1 MAIDTTNITYID
13 YLWTKKNSDGTLS
26 GIRLNKLNLPI
37 NTAFKDINNN
47 FSAPQYFLAPTNTSG
62 TEQSSVVVYTSNG
75 GSIRLGKE
83 GPNSGSMIRLD
94 QADGTCRLR
103 FRSSSTAGAM
113 VWEQP
118 ETNSALYLDVS
129 KIFFRQTSTVNFNN
143 YKTADYLYTDNSG
156 NLQKGT
162 FKTLTIQKNGSNVAT
177 FKGNNTSDT
186 TANIEINTTDVNN
199 TGTNITG
206 STVNDVFE
214 NAKEIKSS
222 DGSINISLVDGYI
235 DFVVASAPVTIT
247 LNGNSTTNPSFYAPT
262 SGGTN
267 GYLLKS
273 NGKYAPGWISA
284 SSLTVGTANKV
295 ANSLKITANGGTAE
309 GTTQYTFNGN
319 SAQTINFRPSND
331 AFKVYG
337 SSGSIYV
344 GSQYIY
350 LTSGNALH
358 DYISIDAP
366 NATYSMQIGDY
377 GFTVDSG
384 SPAEGNPSNMF
395 SVNTDKMFYN
405 GTETQITSLAN
416 SDYITA
422 NSDGVL
428 ASGTAREITAGDG
441 VNINLVNGN
450 VEISRTETPLSVTS
464 SGSGNAVTGITV
476 NGHAI
481 TLTKE
486 KTFLTGASHP
496 VTKGD
501 ISANSSHT
509 FSYAG
514 GQPFYIIYPP
524 KDTTYVKATIGTTKY
539 TCYNFVTVRAYAGGR
554 ILFGYMGSTTGNFKN
569 IALAQS
575 SITFDTEMRYICF

>member
-26 GIRLNKLNLPI
+26 GIRLNKLNLPT
-37 NTAFKDINNN
+37 NTAFKDSNNN

-129 KIFFRQTSTVNFNN
+129 KVFFRQTSTVNFNN
-143 YKTADYLYTDNSG
+143 YKTADYLYTNSSG

-162 FKTLTIQKNGSNVAT
+162 FKTLTIQKNGTNVAT
-177 FKGNNTSDT
+177 FKGNSSDT
-186 TANIEINTTDVNN
+186 IANIEINTTDVNN

-235 DFVVASAPVTIT
+235 DFVVASAPITIN
-247 LNGNSTTNPSFYAPT
+247 LNGTTTTNPSFYAPT
-262 SGGTN
+262 SGGTS

-273 NGKYAPGWISA
+273 NGENAPGWISA

-309 GTTQYTFNGN
+309 GTTQYIFNGN
-319 SAQTINFRPSND
+319 SAKTIDFRPLNY
-331 AFKVYG
+331 AFEV
-337 SSGSIYV
+337 SGSK
-344 GSQYIY
+344 GSISIGSPYIY
-350 LTSGNALH
+350 LTSGNALR

-384 SPAEGNPSNMF
+384 SPAEGNPSNIF
-395 SVNTDKMFYN
+395 SVNSDKIFYN
-405 GTETQITSLAN
+405 GTQTQITSLAN
-416 SDYITA
+416 SDYIAA
-422 NSDGVL
+422 NSEGIL

-441 VNINLVNGN
+441 ININLVNGN

-464 SGSGNAVTGITV
+464 SGSGNAVTSISVSGHKITF
-476 NGHAI
+476 
-481 TLTKE
+481 TKG
-486 KTFLTGASHP
+486 KTFLTSVTHP
-496 VTKGD
+496 VTSGTASSGTKFDLHGPYD
-501 ISANSSHT
+501 NCTLLIFPKSSSNSFSVSMDGSVTTVYGFLIISH
-509 FSYAG
+509 Y
-514 GQPFYIIYPP
+514 
-524 KDTTYVKATIGTTKY
+524 TTPGFAKYFTSNGILTSQTIDSFTTKSE
-539 TCYNFVTVRAYAGGR
+539 VV
-554 ILFGYMGSTTGNFKN
+554 
-569 IALAQS
+569 
-575 SITFDTEMRYICF
+575 YIKF

>member
-47 FSAPQYFLAPTNTSG
+47 FSAPQYFLAPTNISG

-94 QADGTCRLR
+94 QKDGTCRLR

-129 KIFFRQTSTVNFNN
+129 NVFFRQTSTVNFNN
-143 YKTADYLYTDNSG
+143 YKTADYLYTNNSG

-162 FKTLTIQKNGSNVAT
+162 FKTLTIQKNGINVAT
-177 FKGNNTSDT
+177 FKGNSNNT

-247 LNGNSTTNPSFYAPT
+247 LNGTSTTNPSFYAPT
-262 SGGTN
+262 SGGTS

-273 NGKYAPGWISA
+273 NGKYAPGWIST

-309 GTTQYTFNGN
+309 GTTQYTFNGS
-319 SAQTINFRPSND
+319 SAQTINFRPSNG
-331 AFKVYG
+331 AFEV
-337 SSGSIYV
+337 SGSK
-344 GSQYIY
+344 GSIFIGSPYIY
-350 LTSGNALH
+350 LTSGNALR

-384 SPAEGNPSNMF
+384 SPAEGNPSNIF

-416 SDYITA
+416 SDYIAA
-422 NSDGVL
+422 NSDGIL
-428 ASGTAREITAGDG
+428 ESGTAREITAGDG

-481 TLTKE
+481 TLTKD
-486 KTFLTGASHP
+486 KTFLTSVTHSVITGTASSGTWFNLHGQYDNCTLLIFP
-496 VTKGD
+496 KSSSNSFSVSFDGSNKTVYGFLI
-501 ISANSSHT
+501 ISHYATPGIAKYFNSSGVLT
-509 FSYAG
+509 SE
-514 GQPFYIIYPP
+514 
-524 KDTTYVKATIGTTKY
+524 
-539 TCYNFVTVRAYAGGR
+539 
-554 ILFGYMGSTTGNFKN
+554 
-569 IALAQS
+569 
-575 SITFDTEMRYICF
+575 SIDSFTAKSEVVFIKF

>member
-13 YLWTKKNSDGTLS
+13 YLWTKKNSDGTFS
-26 GIRLNKLNLPI
+26 GIRLNKLNIPT
-37 NTAFKDINNN
+37 NVAFKDINNN

-83 GPNSGSMIRLD
+83 GQNSGSMIRLD

-103 FRSSSTAGAM
+103 FRSSSTVGAM

-118 ETNSALYLDVS
+118 ETNSALYFDVS
-129 KIFFRQTSTVNFNN
+129 KIIFRQISVMNFNN
-143 YKTADYLYTDNSG
+143 YKAADYLYTNSSG
-156 NLQKGT
+156 DLQKGT
-162 FKTLTIQKNGSNVAT
+162 FKTLTIQKNGSNIAT
-177 FKGNNTSDT
+177 FKGNSNNT

-206 STVNDVFE
+206 NTVNDVFE

-235 DFVVASAPVTIT
+235 DFVVASAPVTIK
-247 LNGNSTTNPSFYAPT
+247 LNNSVTTDPVFYAAT
-262 SGGTN
+262 TGGTS

-273 NGKYAPGWISA
+273 NGTSAPTWISPSSITAGNA
-284 SSLTVGTANKV
+284 SKVKNSLIIK
-295 ANSLKITANGGTAE
+295 ANSGTTE
-309 GTTQYTFNGN
+309 GTTQYTFNG
-319 SAQTINFRPSND
+319 SAAKTINFRPSND

-337 SSGSIYV
+337 SSESIYV
-344 GSQYIY
+344 GSEYIY
-350 LTSGNALH
+350 LTSGNDLR
-358 DYISIDAP
+358 DYINIDAP
-366 NATYSMQIGDY
+366 NLTYSMQIGDY

-384 SPAEGNPSNMF
+384 SPTDGSTNPMF
-395 SVNTDKMFYN
+395 SVNSDKIFYN

-441 VNINLVNGN
+441 ININLVNGS

-464 SGSGNAVTGITV
+464 SGSGNAVTSISV
-476 NGHAI
+476 SGHAI
-481 TLTKE
+481 TLTKG
-486 KTFLTGASHP
+486 KTFLTSVTHP
-496 VTKGD
+496 VTGGS
-501 ISANSSHT
+501 IGANSSQL

-514 GQPFYIIYPP
+514 GNNFYIIYP
-524 KDTTYVKATIGTTKY
+524 TTDVTYFTATIGRVHY
-539 TCYNFVTVRAYAGGR
+539 TCYNFVTVRAYSGGKM
-554 ILFGYMGSTTGNFKN
+554 LFGYMDSTSGYFKN
-569 IALAQS
+569 IS
-575 SITFDTEMRYICF
+575 VDYSEITFSKPMRYIYF

>member
-26 GIRLNKLNLPI
+26 GIRLNKLNLPT
-37 NTAFKDINNN
+37 NLAFKDSNNN
-47 FSAPQYFLAPTNTSG
+47 FNAPQYFLAPANASG

-118 ETNSALYLDVS
+118 ESNSSLYLDVS
-129 KIFFRQTSTVNFNN
+129 NVFFRQTSTVNFNN
-143 YKTADYLYTDNSG
+143 YKTADYLYTNSSG

-162 FKTLTIQKNGSNVAT
+162 FKTLTIQKNGTNVAT
-177 FKGNNTSDT
+177 FKANGSNT
-186 TANIEINTTDVNN
+186 TANIAINTTDVNN
-199 TGTNITG
+199 SGTNITG

-262 SGGTN
+262 SGGTS

-273 NGKYAPGWISA
+273 NGKNAPGWISA

-309 GTTQYTFNGN
+309 GTTQYTFNG
-319 SAQTINFRPSND
+319 SAAKTIDFRPSNS
-331 AFKVYG
+331 AFKVQG
-337 SSGSIYV
+337 SNGSIFI

-350 LTSGNALH
+350 LTSGESLR

-366 NATYSMQIGDY
+366 NATHSMQIGDY

-384 SPAEGNPSNMF
+384 SPAEGNPSNIF
-395 SVNTDKMFYN
+395 SVNSDIMFYN

-422 NSDGVL
+422 NADGIL
-428 ASGTAREITAGDG
+428 ASGTAREITGGDG
-441 VNINLVNGN
+441 ININLVNGN

-464 SGSGNAVTGITV
+464 SGSGNAITSISV
-476 NGHAI
+476 SGHKI
-481 TLTKE
+481 TATKG
-486 KTFLTGASHP
+486 KTFLTSVTHP
-496 VTKGD
+496 VTKGS
-501 ISANSSHT
+501 ISANSSYS
-509 FSYAG
+509 FSYTG
-514 GQPFYIIYPP
+514 GSGFYIVYPSGG
-524 KDTTYVKATIGTTKY
+524 VRSFKATINNSSY
-539 TCYNFVTVRAYAGGR
+539 TCYDFITVRPFSGGKMT
-554 ILFGYMGSTTGNFKN
+554 IGWFQSTTTFKTF
-569 IALAQS
+569 
-575 SITFDTEMRYICF
+575 TFDSTSEIIFRSGMSYIKF

>member
-1 MAIDTTNITYID
+1 MAIDITNITYID

-94 QADGTCRLR
+94 QVDGTCRLR

-143 YKTADYLYTDNSG
+143 YKTADYLYTNNSG

-262 SGGTN
+262 SGGTS

-350 LTSGNALH
+350 LTSGNSLH

-366 NATYSMQIGDY
+366 NATHSMQIGDY

-384 SPAEGNPSNMF
+384 SPAEGNPSNIF
-395 SVNTDKMFYN
+395 SVNSDKMFYN
-405 GTETQITSLAN
+405 GTETQITGLAN

-422 NSDGVL
+422 NSEGIL
-428 ASGTAREITAGDG
+428 ESGTAREITAGDG
-441 VNINLVNGN
+441 ININLINGN

-464 SGSGNAVTGITV
+464 SGSGNAVTSISVSGHKIT
-476 NGHAI
+476 A
-481 TLTKE
+481 TKG
-486 KTFLTGASHP
+486 KTFLTSVSHP
-496 VTKGD
+496 VTKGS
-501 ISANSSHT
+501 ISANSSHS

-554 ILFGYMGSTTGNFKN
+554 ILFGYMDSTTGNFKN

-575 SITFDTEMRYICF
+575 SITFDTEMRYIYF

>member
-1 MAIDTTNITYID
+1 M
-13 YLWTKKNSDGTLS
+13 
-26 GIRLNKLNLPI
+26 
-37 NTAFKDINNN
+37 
-47 FSAPQYFLAPTNTSG
+47 
-62 TEQSSVVVYTSNG
+62 
-75 GSIRLGKE
+75 GKE

-143 YKTADYLYTDNSG
+143 YKTADYLYTNSSG

-177 FKGNNTSDT
+177 FKGNSNDT

-262 SGGTN
+262 SGGTS

-319 SAQTINFRPSND
+319 SARTINFRPSND

-337 SSGSIYV
+337 SSGSIFI

-350 LTSGNALH
+350 LTSGNTLR

-366 NATYSMQIGDY
+366 NATHSMQIGDY

-384 SPAEGNPSNMF
+384 SPAEGDASNIF
-395 SVNTDKMFYN
+395 SVNSDKMFYN
-405 GTETQITSLAN
+405 GTETQITGLAN

-422 NSDGVL
+422 NSEGIL
-428 ASGTAREITAGDG
+428 ESGTAREITAGDG
-441 VNINLVNGN
+441 ININLINGN

-464 SGSGNAVTGITV
+464 SGSGNAVTSISVSGHKIT
-476 NGHAI
+476 A
-481 TLTKE
+481 TKG
-486 KTFLTGASHP
+486 KTFLTSVTHP
-496 VTKGD
+496 VTKGN
-501 ISANSSHT
+501 ISANSSHS

-524 KDTTYVKATIGTTKY
+524 KDTTYIKATIGTTKY
-539 TCYNFVTVRAYAGGR
+539 TCYNFMTVRPHTGGG
-554 ILFGYMGSTTGNFKN
+554 IIVGYINSDSSGYFKTLVFDQSLGNETTQIK
-569 IALAQS
+569 
-575 SITFDTEMRYICF
+575 FDRTMRYIRLS

>member
-94 QADGTCRLR
+94 QKDGTCRLR

-118 ETNSALYLDVS
+118 ESNSALYLDVS
-129 KIFFRQTSTVNFNN
+129 NVFFRQTSTVNFNN
-143 YKTADYLYTDNSG
+143 YKTADYLYTNSSG

-162 FKTLTIQKNGSNVAT
+162 FKTLTIQKNGTNVAT
-177 FKGNNTSDT
+177 FKANGSNT
-186 TANIEINTTDVNN
+186 TANIAINTTDVNN
-199 TGTNITG
+199 SGTNITG

-273 NGKYAPGWISA
+273 NGKYAPSWISA
-284 SSLTVGTANKV
+284 SSLTVGTANKI

-309 GTTQYTFNGN
+309 GSTLYTFNGD

-337 SSGSIYV
+337 SNGSIHF

-350 LTSGNALH
+350 LTSGNTLR
-358 DYISIDAP
+358 DYINIDAP
-366 NATYSMQIGDY
+366 NLTYSMQIGDY

-384 SPAEGNPSNMF
+384 SPTDSTASNMF

-422 NSDGVL
+422 DADGIL

-441 VNINLVNGN
+441 ININLVSGN

-464 SGSGNAVTGITV
+464 SGSGNAITSISV
-476 NGHAI
+476 SGHKI
-481 TLTKE
+481 TATKG
-486 KTFLTGASHP
+486 KTFLTSATLP
-496 VTKGD
+496 VTGGN

-524 KDTTYVKATIGTTKY
+524 KDTTYVKATIGTKKY

-554 ILFGYMGSTTGNFKN
+554 ILFGYMDSTTGNFKN
-569 IALAQS
+569 IALSQS
-575 SITFDTEMRYICF
+575 SITFDTEMRYIYF

>member
-1 MAIDTTNITYID
+1 MAIDTTNIIYID

-26 GIRLNKLNLPI
+26 GIRLNKLNLPT

-47 FSAPQYFLAPTNTSG
+47 FSAPQYFLSPANASG

-94 QADGTCRLR
+94 QKDGTCRLR

-118 ETNSALYLDVS
+118 ESNSALYLDVS
-129 KIFFRQTSTVNFNN
+129 NVFFRQTSTVNFNN
-143 YKTADYLYTDNSG
+143 YKTADYLYTNSSG

-162 FKTLTIQKNGSNVAT
+162 FKTLTIQKNGTNVAT
-177 FKGNNTSDT
+177 FKGNSNNT
-186 TANIEINTTDVNN
+186 TANIEINTIDVNN

-206 STVNDVFE
+206 NTVNDVFE

-247 LNGNSTTNPSFYAPT
+247 LNGNSTTNPSFYAPI
-262 SGGTN
+262 SGGTS

-309 GTTQYTFNGN
+309 GTTQYTFNG
-319 SAQTINFRPSND
+319 SAAKTINFRPSND

-337 SSGSIYV
+337 SKDSIFI

-350 LTSGNALH
+350 LTSGNALR

-384 SPAEGNPSNMF
+384 SPAEGNPSNIF

-416 SDYITA
+416 SDYIAA
-422 NSDGVL
+422 NSDGIL
-428 ASGTAREITAGDG
+428 ESGTAREITAGDG
-441 VNINLVNGN
+441 ININLVSGN
-450 VEISRTETPLSVTS
+450 VEISRTETPLTVTS
-464 SGSGNAVTGITV
+464 SGSGNAITSISV
-476 NGHAI
+476 SGHNI
-481 TLTKE
+481 TATKG
-486 KTFLTGASHP
+486 KTFLTNVNHP
-496 VTKGD
+496 VTKGN
-501 ISANSSHT
+501 ISANRSHS

-514 GQPFYIIYPP
+514 GQPFYIIYPT
-524 KDTTYVKATIGTTKY
+524 KDTTYIKATIGTTKY

-554 ILFGYMGSTTGNFKN
+554 ILFGYMDSTTGNFKN
-569 IALAQS
+569 IALSQS
-575 SITFDTEMRYICF
+575 SITFDTEMRYIYF